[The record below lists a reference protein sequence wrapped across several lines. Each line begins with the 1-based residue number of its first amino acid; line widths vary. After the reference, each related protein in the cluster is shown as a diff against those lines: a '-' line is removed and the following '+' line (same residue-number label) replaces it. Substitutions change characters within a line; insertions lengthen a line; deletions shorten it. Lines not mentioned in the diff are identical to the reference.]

1 MPFDIGWPELIV
13 LVMLAVIIFGPDKL
27 PGLARKAA
35 RVVRYVQNIA
45 NDARGQLAEQ
55 LGPEFSDLKD
65 LNPRTLGRDLLG
77 PDATGALTET
87 RETLAGVGVA
97 ATQARQSVQSALT
110 DAANEEREHPPLS
123 PLAEVTAAT
132 QSVEAGDVVDAEYTV
147 DPPAHVPRTTPAPFD
162 DEAT

>member
-1 MPFDIGWPELIV
+1 
-13 LVMLAVIIFGPDKL
+13 MLAVIIFGPDKL

-35 RVVRYVQNIA
+35 RVVRYIQGIA

-77 PDATGALTET
+77 PDAAGTLTET
-87 RETLAGVGVA
+87 RETLAGVSVA

-110 DAANEEREHPPLS
+110 DAKVAAMVTG
-123 PLAEVTAAT
+123 AEA
-132 QSVEAGDVVDAEYTV
+132 EDVVDAEYTV
-147 DPPAHVPRTTPAPFD
+147 DPAPHPPRTMPAPFD